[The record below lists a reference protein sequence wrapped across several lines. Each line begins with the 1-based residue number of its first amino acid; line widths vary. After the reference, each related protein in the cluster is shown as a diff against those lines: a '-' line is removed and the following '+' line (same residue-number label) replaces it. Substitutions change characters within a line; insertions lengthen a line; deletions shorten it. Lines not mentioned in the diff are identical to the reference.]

1 MKTGTKTVALLRK
14 FHTKMGRFG
23 FEIDTIVSVKDLKPT
38 FPGRAGFLSVGK
50 TVKKNSIE
58 LRKGHLGAII
68 CPH

>member
-1 MKTGTKTVALLRK
+1 
-14 FHTKMGRFG
+14 MGRFG